1 VLTDYS
7 VHPSLATSD
16 IGNAREWYA
25 QRLGL
30 EPILA
35 FPSLLAYQVEQT
47 IFTVFETP
55 AAGTAQNT
63 VMIWSVPDLRAELSR
78 LRARGLVFADLDLG
92 GDERTIDGI
101 MPGADSE
108 GADVLNAWFQ
118 DGDGNWISLVEQPE
132 HPDEPPLGDGVG
144 LMLAAA
150 DLERAK
156 TWYAGK
162 LGLEPLHYLPHEEMV
177 FRKGATHFS
186 VYQTES
192 AGTAKNTV
200 GVWRVDD
207 LRAEAGALSARGV
220 VFGDYEIDGVKTVDG
235 IYTDPDDGSLA
246 AWFVDSE
253 GNTLGLVEDHDD
265 RIRPH

>member
-1 VLTDYS
+1 MLTDYS

-63 VMIWSVPDLRAELSR
+63 VMIWSVPDLRAEVSR

-118 DGDGNWISLVEQPE
+118 DGDGNVFVWFSS
-132 HPDEPPLGDGVG
+132 
-144 LMLAAA
+144 AA
-150 DLERAK
+150 DVPDQGDEVELTGTVKDHSIYGETAQTVLTRCRVAER
-156 TWYAGK
+156 
-162 LGLEPLHYLPHEEMV
+162 EPV
-177 FRKGATHFS
+177 
-186 VYQTES
+186 
-192 AGTAKNTV
+192 
-200 GVWRVDD
+200 
-207 LRAEAGALSARGV
+207 
-220 VFGDYEIDGVKTVDG
+220 
-235 IYTDPDDGSLA
+235 A
-246 AWFVDSE
+246 A
-253 GNTLGLVEDHDD
+253 
-265 RIRPH
+265 